1 MFNILHVPT
10 GMKIDMIIPEDSDFN
25 EVRFDRRRQIE
36 IGDGQLGYVAA
47 PEHVIVS
54 KMLFFQQGG
63 TEKHLRDITGILLV
77 QGDAI
82 DRPYVELWARK
93 LGVTEVWEAILNRMD
108 MEPRM

>member
-10 GMKIDMIIPEDSDFN
+10 GDKVDVILPADSDFN
-25 EVRFDRRRQIE
+25 EVRFDRRRPVVLE
-36 IGDGQLGYVAA
+36 DGGEAYFAA

-93 LGVTEVWEAILNRMD
+93 LGVLNVWQAILNRMA
-108 MEPRM
+108 M